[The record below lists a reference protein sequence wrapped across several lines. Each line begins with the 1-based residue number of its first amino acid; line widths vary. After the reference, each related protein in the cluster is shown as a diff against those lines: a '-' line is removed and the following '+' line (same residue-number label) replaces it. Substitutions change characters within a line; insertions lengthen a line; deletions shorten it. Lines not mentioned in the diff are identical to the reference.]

1 MTCFNITNVIN
12 EDFNLYIH
20 LLNKYIYGN
29 KRTIC
34 ELFEYARTIC
44 SGLPSYEDL
53 IKLFDT
59 KKNDKGLFGK
69 MIEYAMF
76 SQLPNSNS
84 NSDLIH
90 IGYDI
95 KSCAFK
101 STRNGK
107 NAKERQTL
115 TNCGNTNNYT
125 SFQNIIDNEYFEDCK
140 YYNKIKKF
148 ILFIRDD
155 NKCKHKLFDQI
166 LNERLLIIININL
179 ETLPNEIKNV
189 LYDDYTMIRNC
200 ILNKSVSQK
209 GQKYLHIHT
218 HGQGH
223 GSENRALGFKP
234 KFITMIVGIKL
245 SEMLSIKD
253 ITIKKGNS
261 LTINKEYL

>member
-1 MTCFNITNVIN
+1 M
-12 EDFNLYIH
+12 
-20 LLNKYIYGN
+20 
-29 KRTIC
+29 
-34 ELFEYARTIC
+34 
-44 SGLPSYEDL
+44 
-53 IKLFDT
+53 
-59 KKNDKGLFGK
+59 
-69 MIEYAMF
+69 
-76 SQLPNSNS
+76 
-84 NSDLIH
+84 
-90 IGYDI
+90 
-95 KSCAFK
+95 
-101 STRNGK
+101 
-107 NAKERQTL
+107 
-115 TNCGNTNNYT
+115 
-125 SFQNIIDNEYFEDCK
+125 
-140 YYNKIKKF
+140 
-148 ILFIRDD
+148 
-155 NKCKHKLFDQI
+155 
-166 LNERLLIIININL
+166 